1 MAVKIFC
8 NACQKLIRDAKPSEL
23 SDLRGTEICGDCETR
38 ITGLFD
44 EVDKIAKRG
53 MVKIQTTVDKAKS
66 DLEEA
71 MRRVIKE
78 GE

>member
-8 NACQKLIRDAKPSEL
+8 NACQHFIRDARRDEL
-23 SDLRGTEICGDCETR
+23 SDLKGTEICFPCETR
-38 ITGLFD
+38 IKGLFD
-44 EVDKIAKRG
+44 EVDKIAKRSA
-53 MVKIQTTVDKAKS
+53 VKIQSAADKARA

-78 GE
+78 E

>member
-1 MAVKIFC
+1 MSVKIFC
-8 NACQKLIRDAKPSEL
+8 NACQKYIKDAKASEL
-23 SDLRGTEICGDCETR
+23 SDLRGTEICVDCETR
-38 ITGLFD
+38 IKGLFD
-44 EVDKIAKRG
+44 EVDKIGKRG
-53 MVKIQTTVDKAKS
+53 TVKIQTAVDKAKS